1 MASPT
6 RTVLPDDVRD
16 RIARLEIQ
24 AASLVEGLIS
34 GMHKSP
40 FHGFSVEF
48 AQHREYTWGDELK
61 HVDWKVF
68 GRTDRFYIKQY
79 EEETNLQAMCLVD
92 QSESMLYQGE
102 RAQTS
107 KYEYA
112 ATLAAAL
119 AFVLVRQQDSV
130 GLTLF
135 DEEVQ
140 ARIQP
145 TAHPRQLR
153 TMAHAMSNVE
163 LHGESAKPGVLP
175 RLAEELRRRG
185 LVFLISDLFVPIED
199 FVTAL
204 RHLRH
209 RRHEVVVLHVLDPDE
224 LDFPFQDN
232 TRFEGLEG
240 VVPHLLSDPRSLRDA
255 YLNEVREFLEQVEGA
270 CTDARTDYVRINT
283 GVAPAVSISQYL
295 RMRLKRRGGR

>member
-1 MASPT
+1 MANPT

-16 RIARLEIQ
+16 RIARLEVQ
-24 AASLVEGLIS
+24 AVSLVEGLIS

-68 GRTDRFYIKQY
+68 GRTDRFYVKQY

-92 QSESMLYQGE
+92 QSESMLYRGE
-102 RAQTS
+102 RAQAS

-112 ATLAAAL
+112 ATIAAAI
-119 AFVLVRQQDSV
+119 AFVLIRQQDSV

-140 ARIQP
+140 ARIAP

-153 TMAHAMSNVE
+153 TMAHALSSVE
-163 LHGESAKPGVLP
+163 LHGESKRAGVLP

-185 LVFLISDLFVPIED
+185 LVFVISDLFVPLDD

-232 TRFEGLEG
+232 TRFEGLENL
-240 VVPHLLSDPRSLRDA
+240 PHLMSDPRSLRDA
-255 YLNEVREFLEQVEGA
+255 YLEEVRTFLGEVERA
-270 CTDARTDYVRINT
+270 CTDARVDYVRFDT
-283 GVAPAVSISQYL
+283 SVAPAVSISQYL
-295 RMRLKRRGGR
+295 RMRLKRRKGGR